1 MSSATPVGYSI
12 DDFIRTVRDELGV
25 PLTDAQFGAD
35 FDELPDWDS
44 LYLLKL
50 VTAVE
55 QATGSPVPVGKVLEA
70 RSLKEI
76 YELAV
81 PA

>member
-1 MSSATPVGYSI
+1 MSTRHAYSL
-12 DDFIRTVRDELGV
+12 DDFVTTVRDELGL
-25 PLTDAQFGAD
+25 PLTDEQIGAD
-35 FDELPDWDS
+35 FDEVPEWDS
-44 LYLLKL
+44 LHLLKL

-55 QATGSPVPVGKVLEA
+55 QATGRPVPVRRVREA

>member
-1 MSSATPVGYSI
+1 MTTPSAYTLA
-12 DDFIRTVRDELGV
+12 DFVTTVRDELGL
-25 PLTDAQFGAD
+25 PLADEQVAAD
-35 FDELPDWDS
+35 FDDLPEWDS
-44 LYLLKL
+44 LHLLKL

-55 QATGSPVPVGKVLEA
+55 QATGHPVPVGRVLEA

-76 YELAV
+76 YDLAV

>member
-1 MSSATPVGYSI
+1 MTRQLTYTLA
-12 DDFIRTVRDELGV
+12 DFVDTVRDELGLPV
-25 PLTDAQFGAD
+25 ADDQIGAD
-35 FDELPDWDS
+35 FDELPEWDS
-44 LYLLKL
+44 LHLLKL
-50 VTAVE
+50 VTAME
-55 QATGSPVPVGKVLEA
+55 QDSGWSVPVGRVLEA

>member
-12 DDFIRTVRDELGV
+12 DDFISTVRDELGL
-25 PLTDAQFGAD
+25 PLTDEQIGAD

-55 QATGSPVPVGKVLEA
+55 QALGSSIPVGRVLEA

>member
-1 MSSATPVGYSI
+1 MSTRHAYSL
-12 DDFIRTVRDELGV
+12 DDFVTTVRDELGL
-25 PLTDAQFGAD
+25 PLTDEQIGAD
-35 FDELPDWDS
+35 FDEVPEWDS
-44 LYLLKL
+44 LHLLKL

-55 QATGSPVPVGKVLEA
+55 QATGRPVPVGRVLEA

>member
-1 MSSATPVGYSI
+1 MSTRHAYSL
-12 DDFIRTVRDELGV
+12 DDFADTVRDELGL
-25 PLTDAQFGAD
+25 PLTDEQIAAD
-35 FDELPDWDS
+35 FDEVPEWDS
-44 LYLLKL
+44 LHLLKL

-55 QATGSPVPVGKVLEA
+55 QATGRRVPVGRVLEA

>member
-1 MSSATPVGYSI
+1 MSTRHAYSL
-12 DDFIRTVRDELGV
+12 DDFADTVRDELGL
-25 PLTDAQFGAD
+25 PLTDEQIAAD
-35 FDELPDWDS
+35 FDEVPEWDS
-44 LYLLKL
+44 LHLLKL

-55 QATGSPVPVGKVLEA
+55 QATGRPVPVGRVLEA

>member
-1 MSSATPVGYSI
+1 MSTRHAYSL
-12 DDFIRTVRDELGV
+12 DDFADTVRDELGL
-25 PLTDAQFGAD
+25 PLTDEQIGAD
-35 FDELPDWDS
+35 FDEVPEWDS
-44 LYLLKL
+44 LHLLKL

-55 QATGSPVPVGKVLEA
+55 QATGRPVPVGRVLEA